1 MISIIIP
8 LYNKEKYIKKCI
20 ESVLLQSITDFEI
33 VIVDDGSTDNSI
45 AIIKSFKNERIHIIR
60 QRNQGPSKARNTGLK
75 NASGEWIL
83 FLDADDILIPG
94 SLETFIKLIHKYPN
108 DKCFACNFYIST
120 NKRKRKYYKLCGNY
134 IINKPH
140 KAWCF
145 NTLMPRTGASLF
157 HCDVT
162 NKYHFRNDLRRYE
175 DAEWLFRVMRDY
187 RFIRCGKIVMTY
199 NLEGA
204 EASKKRDSFKEDFL
218 GNLNIHNKQFWEQV
232 AIYQLLLASE
242 KLYPNEYQKTYVGIN
257 SIITKRIKRYN
268 NFCRIYI
275 SICKFFSRL
284 NIF

>member
-94 SLETFIKLIHKYPN
+94 SLETFLKLIHKYPN
-108 DKCFACNFYIST
+108 DKCFACNFYIS
-120 NKRKRKYYKLCGNY
+120 
-134 IINKPH
+134 
-140 KAWCF
+140 
-145 NTLMPRTGASLF
+145 
-157 HCDVT
+157 T

-187 RFIRCGKIVMTY
+187 RFIRCGKTVMTY

-257 SIITKRIKRYN
+257 SIITKKIKRYN

-275 SICKFFSRL
+275 SICNFFSRL